1 MQNNFRA
8 AGNCGGALNTI
19 LNDNEHKEGINVI
32 DKREVQTMLIADDRD
47 GCLRLKNIFGG
58 EFATLETNGGD
69 EFFTLMTAHK
79 VDIALVN
86 MKLPRG
92 REFMLRLKS
101 DDHFLEIPVLALVN
115 TTEEGA
121 RALDNGA
128 SDFLIRPF
136 NDVIARHRVHTALDK
151 FSADRRLAKV
161 NLAQQS
167 LAAPASDELDHLTGL
182 CNREAFYK
190 KSAALMHSDVERKY
204 FIIYFDI
211 SCFKAINDLFHIE
224 TGNLILRTAAKY
236 FKRQIDPTVGICG
249 RMEADHFVVCVP
261 QDRINI
267 GSLLEGLDGVIRDLD
282 ISHNILF
289 YAGVYPVNNI
299 ELPVDQMG
307 DRANMALKKIKGNY
321 MNRYAYYDD
330 GMREV
335 MLQDQMIVRDM
346 EAALRENQFAI
357 FLQPVYNV
365 RTDSVDSAEALIRWF
380 HPINGMISP
389 GKFIP
394 VFERNG
400 FIVKTDRF
408 VWESVCRFI
417 KEQREQTGQV
427 IPISVNVSRLNFYN
441 LDLLE
446 FLLGLLEK
454 YDLESWMLK
463 LEITESA
470 YTDNQHQLMSIIRAF
485 REEGFPVLMDDFGS
499 GYSSLNMLKNLPVD
513 VLKVDMAFVRELEE
527 SERAYMILKFIMM
540 LARELGMDVI
550 VEGVETK
557 KQLDY
562 LVSLGADKIQGY
574 YFSRPLPIPDFKQL
588 LEAKRLEHER
598 R

>member
-1 MQNNFRA
+1 MADSR
-8 AGNCGGALNTI
+8 
-19 LNDNEHKEGINVI
+19 EHPK
-32 DKREVQTMLIADDRD
+32 MLIADTED
-47 GCLRLKNIFGG
+47 GSRQLKKIFEAEYQIIETDSG
-58 EFATLETNGGD
+58 EGLFAAFAENKFEVALI
-69 EFFTLMTAHK
+69 
-79 VDIALVN
+79 DI
-86 MKLPRG
+86 KFPRA
-92 REFMLRLKS
+92 REFVMRLKS
-101 DDHFLEIPVLALVN
+101 DDHFAEIPVLALVSN
-115 TTEEGA
+115 LDDGA
-121 RALDNGA
+121 HAMNNGA
-128 SDFLIRPF
+128 TDFLMRPYHPL
-136 NDVIARHRVHTALDK
+136 VTRHRVHNIVDK
-151 FSADRRLAKV
+151 FMVERMLAHSHIERISFNDKIHLEIDR
-161 NLAQQS
+161 
-167 LAAPASDELDHLTGL
+167 LTGL
-182 CNREAFYK
+182 YNREAFCQRA
-190 KSAALMHSDVERKY
+190 AALMQANLDQKY
-204 FIIYFDI
+204 YIIYFDI
-211 SCFKAINDLFHIE
+211 SCFKAINDLFHVE
-224 TGNLILRTAAKY
+224 TGNQILRTAADY
-236 FKRQIDPTVGICG
+236 FKRQIDPSIGICG
-249 RMEADHFVVCVP
+249 HLEADHFVACIP
-261 QDRINI
+261 QNKINV
-267 GSLLEGLDGVIRDLD
+267 GNLLDGLDGAIQSLD

-289 YAGVYPVNNI
+289 YAGVYPVNNVD
-299 ELPVDQMG
+299 LPVDQMC

-346 EAALRENQFAI
+346 EAALAENQFRI

-365 RTDSVDSAEALIRWF
+365 KTDSIESAEALIRWF
-380 HPINGMISP
+380 HPINGMVSP

-408 VWESVCRFI
+408 VWEEVCKFI
-417 KEQREQTGQV
+417 RRQREETGQV
-427 IPISVNVSRLNFYN
+427 IPVSVNVSRLNFYN

-470 YTDNQHQLMSIIRAF
+470 YTDNPHQLMSIIKAF

-562 LVSLGADKIQGY
+562 LTSLGADKIQGY
-574 YFSRPLPIPDFKQL
+574 YFSRPLPVPDFKKLVESKQP
-588 LEAKRLEHER
+588 K
-598 R
+598 

>member
-1 MQNNFRA
+1 MTTCAR
-8 AGNCGGALNTI
+8 
-19 LNDNEHKEGINVI
+19 KGITVT
-32 DKREVQTMLIADDRD
+32 DKMDLPKMLLADDED
-47 GCLRLKNIFGG
+47 GRLQLKKIFED
-58 EFATLETNGGD
+58 EFNVLETTGGD
-69 EFFTLMTAHK
+69 EFFTLMTAHQIS
-79 VDIALVN
+79 IALIN
-86 MKLPRG
+86 LKLPRG
-92 REFMLRLKS
+92 REFLLRLKS
-101 DDHFLEIPVLALVN
+101 DDHFAEIPVLALVDDTASGVN
-115 TTEEGA
+115 AYKDGA
-121 RALDNGA
+121 TDFIRRPYNLLIAQHRARNVLEQ
-128 SDFLIRPF
+128 F
-136 NDVIARHRVHTALDK
+136 TA
-151 FSADRRLAKV
+151 ARRLAHSKLEYSAV
-161 NLAQQS
+161 GAR
-167 LAAPASDELDHLTGL
+167 DHSEVDYLTGL
-182 CNREAFYK
+182 YNREAFYQR
-190 KSAALMHSDVERKY
+190 SANLMRSNPDKKY

-224 TGNLILRTAAKY
+224 TGNLILRTAAHY
-236 FKRQIDPTVGICG
+236 FTRQIDPMMGICG
-249 RMEADHFVVCVP
+249 RMEADHFVVCIP
-261 QDRINI
+261 QDQINI
-267 GSLLEGLDGVIRDLD
+267 GLLLDGLDGAISELD

-289 YAGVYPVNNI
+289 YAGVYPVNNV
-299 ELPVDQMG
+299 ELPVDQMC

-321 MNRYAYYDD
+321 MNRYAYYDG
-330 GMREV
+330 GMREL

-346 EAALRENQFAI
+346 EAALRENQFTI

-365 RTDSVDSAEALIRWF
+365 KTDHIDSAEALIRWF
-380 HPINGMISP
+380 HPTNGMVSP

-408 VWESVCRFI
+408 VWESVCQFI
-417 KEQREQTGQV
+417 QQQREQTGDV

-470 YTDNQHQLMSIIRAF
+470 YTDNPHQLMSIIRAF

-574 YFSRPLPIPDFKQL
+574 YFSRPLPVPDFKKLVAEKL
-588 LEAKRLEHER
+588 LSKSNQTSDASN
-598 R
+598 

>member
-1 MQNNFRA
+1 M
-8 AGNCGGALNTI
+8 NTI
-19 LNDNEHKEGINVI
+19 LNDIMSKEGISVM
-32 DKREVQTMLIADDRD
+32 KGRERPKILIADDTEGSRQ
-47 GCLRLKNIFGG
+47 LKKIF
-58 EFATLETNGGD
+58 ETEYQVIEVAEGQD
-69 EFFTLMTAHK
+69 IFEPVTEHK
-79 VDIALVN
+79 FEIALIDI
-86 MKLPRG
+86 KFPRA
-92 REFMLRLKS
+92 REFVMRLKS
-101 DDHFLEIPVLALVN
+101 DDHFAEIPVLALVSDVDSGIHSI
-115 TTEEGA
+115 T
-121 RALDNGA
+121 NGA
-128 SDFLIRPF
+128 SDFIMRPY
-136 NDVIARHRVHTALDK
+136 NETIARHRARAVIDK
-151 FSADRRLAKV
+151 FAVERFLAHSDIDRDPFDNQYHVEIDR
-161 NLAQQS
+161 
-167 LAAPASDELDHLTGL
+167 LTGL
-182 CNREAFYK
+182 YNREAFCK
-190 KSAALMHSDVERKY
+190 RAAALMQANLDQKY

-224 TGNLILRTAAKY
+224 TGNSILRTAANY
-236 FKRQIDPTVGICG
+236 FERQIDPSVGIVG
-249 RMEADHFVVCVP
+249 RMEADHFVVCIP
-261 QDRINI
+261 QDKINVGQI
-267 GSLLEGLDGVIRDLD
+267 LDGLDGAIQALD

-289 YAGVYPVNNI
+289 YAGVYPVNNVD
-299 ELPVDQMG
+299 LPVDQMC
-307 DRANMALKKIKGNY
+307 DRANMALKKVKGNY

-330 GMREV
+330 GMRELMV
-335 MLQDQMIVRDM
+335 QDQMIVRDM
-346 EAALRENQFAI
+346 EAALRENQFRI

-365 RTDSVDSAEALIRWF
+365 KTDSVESAEALIRWF
-380 HPINGMISP
+380 HPINGMVSP

-408 VWESVCRFI
+408 VWEEVCKFI
-417 KEQREQTGQV
+417 KQQREETGQV
-427 IPISVNVSRLNFYN
+427 IPVSVNVSRLNFYN

-470 YTDNQHQLMSIIRAF
+470 YTDNPHQLMSIIKAF

-574 YFSRPLPIPDFKQL
+574 YFSRPLPVPDFKKLVAEKQN
-588 LEAKRLEHER
+588 K
-598 R
+598 

>member
-1 MQNNFRA
+1 M
-8 AGNCGGALNTI
+8 NTI
-19 LNDNEHKEGINVI
+19 LNDIMSKEGISVM
-32 DKREVQTMLIADDRD
+32 KGRERPKILIADDTEGSRQ
-47 GCLRLKNIFGG
+47 LKKIF
-58 EFATLETNGGD
+58 ETEYQVIEVAEGQD
-69 EFFTLMTAHK
+69 IFEPVTEHK
-79 VDIALVN
+79 FEIALIDI
-86 MKLPRG
+86 KFPRA
-92 REFMLRLKS
+92 REFVMRLKS
-101 DDHFLEIPVLALVN
+101 DDHFAEIPVLALVSDVDSGIHSI
-115 TTEEGA
+115 T
-121 RALDNGA
+121 NGA
-128 SDFLIRPF
+128 SDFIMRPY
-136 NDVIARHRVHTALDK
+136 NETIARHRARAVIDK
-151 FSADRRLAKV
+151 FAVERFLAHSDIDRDPFDNQYHVEIDR
-161 NLAQQS
+161 
-167 LAAPASDELDHLTGL
+167 LTGL
-182 CNREAFYK
+182 YNREAFCK
-190 KSAALMHSDVERKY
+190 RAAALMQANLDQKY

-224 TGNLILRTAAKY
+224 TGNSILRTAANY
-236 FKRQIDPTVGICG
+236 FERQIDPSVGIVG
-249 RMEADHFVVCVP
+249 RMEADHFVVCIP
-261 QDRINI
+261 QDKINVGQI
-267 GSLLEGLDGVIRDLD
+267 LDGLDGAIQALD

-289 YAGVYPVNNI
+289 YAGVYPVNNVD
-299 ELPVDQMG
+299 LPVDQMC
-307 DRANMALKKIKGNY
+307 DRANMALKKVKGNY

-330 GMREV
+330 GMREL

-346 EAALRENQFAI
+346 EAALRENQFRI

-365 RTDSVDSAEALIRWF
+365 KTDSVESAEALIRWF
-380 HPINGMISP
+380 HPINGMVSP

-408 VWESVCRFI
+408 VWEEVCKFI
-417 KEQREQTGQV
+417 KQQREETGQV
-427 IPISVNVSRLNFYN
+427 IPVSVNVSRLNFYN

-470 YTDNQHQLMSIIRAF
+470 YTDNPHQLMSIIKAF

-574 YFSRPLPIPDFKQL
+574 YFSRPLPVPNFKKL
-588 LEAKRLEHER
+588 IRNA
-598 R
+598 

>member
-1 MQNNFRA
+1 MA
-8 AGNCGGALNTI
+8 
-19 LNDNEHKEGINVI
+19 DS
-32 DKREVQTMLIADDRD
+32 RERPKMLIADATDERRQLVKIFETEYQIIEIDD
-47 GCLRLKNIFGG
+47 GDDL
-58 EFATLETNGGD
+58 FAPMTTNKF
-69 EFFTLMTAHK
+69 E
-79 VDIALVN
+79 IALVDI
-86 MKLPRG
+86 KFPRA
-92 REFMLRLKS
+92 RDFVMRLKS
-101 DDHFLEIPVLALVN
+101 DDHFAEIPVLVLVSN
-115 TTEEGA
+115 IDDGA
-121 RALDNGA
+121 RAMNYGA
-128 SDFLIRPF
+128 TDVLVRPY
-136 NDVIARHRVHTALDK
+136 NETIARIRVRNILAK
-151 FSADRRLAKV
+151 FLADRRSEKIT
-161 NLAQQS
+161 
-167 LAAPASDELDHLTGL
+167 PARRSRGEIDRLTGL
-182 CNREAFYK
+182 YNREAFYERA
-190 KSAALMHSDVERKY
+190 SALMKSEPDKKY
-204 FIIYFDI
+204 YIIYFDI
-211 SCFKAINDLFHIE
+211 SCFKAINDLFHVE
-224 TGNLILRTAAKY
+224 TGNSILRTAADY
-236 FKRQIDPTVGICG
+236 FSRQINPKVGLCG
-249 RMEADHFVVCVP
+249 RLEADHFVVCIP
-261 QDRINI
+261 QDRINV
-267 GSLLEGLDGVIRDLD
+267 GQMLDGLDGAIQALD

-299 ELPVDQMG
+299 DLPVDQMC
-307 DRANMALKKIKGNY
+307 DRANMALRKVKGNY

-346 EAALRENQFAI
+346 ESALAENQFRI

-365 RTDSVDSAEALIRWF
+365 KTDSIESAEALIRWF
-380 HPINGMISP
+380 HPINGMVSP

-408 VWESVCRFI
+408 VWEEVCKFI
-417 KEQREQTGQV
+417 KQQREETGQV
-427 IPISVNVSRLNFYN
+427 IPVSVNVSRLNFYN

-470 YTDNQHQLMSIIRAF
+470 YTDNPHQLMSIIKAF

-574 YFSRPLPIPDFKQL
+574 YFSRPLPVPDFKKLVESKQP
-588 LEAKRLEHER
+588 KQDI
-598 R
+598 

>member
-1 MQNNFRA
+1 
-8 AGNCGGALNTI
+8 
-19 LNDNEHKEGINVI
+19 
-32 DKREVQTMLIADDRD
+32 MLLADDED
-47 GCLRLKNIFGG
+47 GRLQLKNIFED
-58 EFATLETNGGD
+58 EFNVLETEGGN
-69 EFFTLMTAHK
+69 EFFKLMMEHLIS
-79 VDIALVN
+79 IALVN
-86 MKLPRG
+86 LKLPRG
-92 REFMLRLKS
+92 REFILRLKS
-101 DDHFLEIPVLALVN
+101 DDHFAEIPVLALVDDFN
-115 TTEEGA
+115 EGVNAFKNGATDFLLRPYNLLIAQHRVRNVLDQFTTAKRLALSKLGYSATGA
-121 RALDNGA
+121 RD
-128 SDFLIRPF
+128 
-136 NDVIARHRVHTALDK
+136 
-151 FSADRRLAKV
+151 
-161 NLAQQS
+161 QS
-167 LAAPASDELDHLTGL
+167 EVDYLTGL
-182 CNREAFYK
+182 YNREAFYQR
-190 KSAALMHSDVERKY
+190 SSALMRSNPDKKY

-224 TGNLILRTAAKY
+224 TGNLILRTAAHY
-236 FKRQIDPTVGICG
+236 FSRQIDPDVGICG
-249 RMEADHFVVCVP
+249 RMESDHFVVCIP
-261 QDRINI
+261 QNKINI
-267 GSLLEGLDGVIRDLD
+267 GLMLDGLDGVIQDLD

-289 YAGVYPVNNI
+289 YAGVYPVNNV
-299 ELPVDQMG
+299 ELPVDQMC

-321 MNRYAYYDD
+321 MSRYAYYDD

-346 EAALRENQFAI
+346 EAALRDNEFTI

-365 RTDSVDSAEALIRWF
+365 KTDRIESAEALIRWF
-380 HPINGMISP
+380 HPINGMVSP

-408 VWESVCRFI
+408 VWESVCKFI
-417 KEQREQTGQV
+417 KEQREQTGNV

-470 YTDNQHQLMSIIRAF
+470 YTDNPHQLMSIIKAF

-574 YFSRPLPIPDFKQL
+574 YFSRPLPVPDFKKL
-588 LEAKRLEHER
+588 VAER
-598 R
+598 QIK

>member
-1 MQNNFRA
+1 
-8 AGNCGGALNTI
+8 
-19 LNDNEHKEGINVI
+19 
-32 DKREVQTMLIADDRD
+32 MLIADDEEGRT
-47 GCLRLKNIFGG
+47 RLKTF
-58 EFATLETNGGD
+58 FAEEYRLIETSGGD
-69 EFFTLMTAHK
+69 EFFRLMTENKLA
-79 VDIALVN
+79 IALIDLNV
-86 MKLPRG
+86 PRG

-101 DDHFLEIPVLALVN
+101 DDHFAEIPVLALV
-115 TTEEGA
+115 TTAEDGA
-121 RALDNGA
+121 RAMENGA
-128 SDFLIRPF
+128 TEFIRRPY
-136 NDVIARHRVHTALDK
+136 NEIVARQRVRNAVK
-151 FSADRRLAKV
+151 NFENERS
-161 NLAQQS
+161 LAQARLEQQLLS
-167 LAAPASDELDHLTGL
+167 TNDRVEKDFLTGL
-182 CNREAFYK
+182 YTREAFYK
-190 KSAALMHSDVERKY
+190 HASELMKNNLDRKY

-224 TGNLILRTAAKY
+224 TGNLILKTSANY
-236 FKRQIDPTVGICG
+236 FLRKISPEVGLIG
-249 RMEADHFVVCVP
+249 RMEADHFIVCIP
-261 QDRINI
+261 QDAINI
-267 GSLLEGLDGVIRDLD
+267 GRLIDGLDNAIQSLD
-282 ISHNILF
+282 ISHNISF
-289 YAGVYPVNNI
+289 YAGVYPVNNV
-299 ELPVDQMG
+299 ELPIDQMC
-307 DRANMALKKIKGNY
+307 DRANMALRKVKGNY

-330 GMREV
+330 GMREL

-346 EAALRENQFAI
+346 ESALRENQFTI

-365 RTDSVDSAEALIRWF
+365 KEDSIESAEALIRWF
-380 HPINGMISP
+380 HPVNGMVSP

-408 VWESVCRFI
+408 VWESVCKFI
-417 KEQREQTGQV
+417 KQHREDTGNV
-427 IPISVNVSRLNFYN
+427 IPVSVNVSRLNFYN

-446 FLLGLLEK
+446 FLLALLEK

-470 YTDNQHQLMSIIRAF
+470 YTDNPHQLMSIVRAF

-562 LVSLGADKIQGY
+562 LTSLGADKIQGY
-574 YFSRPLPIPDFKQL
+574 YFSRPLPVPDFNKL
-588 LEAKRLEHER
+588 VAER
-598 R
+598 NHKT

>member
-1 MQNNFRA
+1 
-8 AGNCGGALNTI
+8 
-19 LNDNEHKEGINVI
+19 
-32 DKREVQTMLIADDRD
+32 MLIADDEEGR
-47 GCLRLKNIFGG
+47 LQLKNIFKG
-58 EFATLETNGGD
+58 EYKVLETEGGD
-69 EFFTLMTAHK
+69 DFFRLMSVNK
-79 VDIALVN
+79 VDLALVN
-86 MKLPRG
+86 IKLPRG
-92 REFMLRLKS
+92 REFILRLKS
-101 DDHFLEIPVLALVN
+101 DDHFTEIPVLALVSDIGN
-115 TTEEGA
+115 GA
-121 RALDNGA
+121 LAIDNGA
-128 SDFLIRPF
+128 ADFIIRPY
-136 NDVIARHRVHTALDK
+136 NDVVARHRVRNMLDR
-151 FSADRRLAKV
+151 FDTDRRI
-161 NLAQQS
+161 AQIKFDNTT
-167 LAAPASDELDHLTGL
+167 SDGQAETDYLTGL
-182 CNREAFYK
+182 YTREGFYRN
-190 KSAALMHSDVERKY
+190 AATLMHSNVGTKY

-224 TGNLILRTAAKY
+224 TGNLILRTAANY
-236 FKRQIDPTVGICG
+236 FTRQVDPTVGICG
-249 RMEADHFVVCVP
+249 RMEADHFVVCIP
-261 QDRINI
+261 QDKINV
-267 GSLLEGLDGVIRDLD
+267 GAMLDGLDGVLQDLD

-289 YAGVYPVNNI
+289 YAGVYPVNNL
-299 ELPVDQMG
+299 ELPVDQMC
-307 DRANMALKKIKGNY
+307 DRASMALKKIKGNY

-330 GMREV
+330 GMREL

-346 EAALRENQFAI
+346 EAALKENQFTI
-357 FLQPVYNV
+357 FLQPVYDVKNDRV
-365 RTDSVDSAEALIRWF
+365 HSAEALIRWF
-380 HPINGMISP
+380 HPLNGMISP

-400 FIVKTDRF
+400 FIVKADRF
-408 VWESVCRFI
+408 VWESVCKFI
-417 KEQREQTGQV
+417 KEQKEQTGQV
-427 IPISVNVSRLNFYN
+427 IPVSVNVSRLNFYN

-470 YTDNQHQLMSIIRAF
+470 YTDNPHQLMSIIRTF

-574 YFSRPLPIPDFKQL
+574 YFSRPLPVPDFKKL
-588 LEAKRLEHER
+588 VEER
-598 R
+598 NR